1 VPTTSTVSFRD
12 LRKNLS
18 GFLRQARQGEEII
31 VTSRGQVV
39 ARIVPPA
46 ELARRPIGVLKGQI
60 HMADDFDETP
70 SDLIAAMEGDDA

>member
-1 VPTTSTVSFRD
+1 MPTTSTVNFRD

-18 GFLRQARQGEEII
+18 GFLRQARQGEEIT

-39 ARIVPPA
+39 ARIMPPA
-46 ELARRPIGVLKGQI
+46 EPARRPIGVLKGQI

-70 SDLIAAMEGDDA
+70 ADLIAAMEGDDT

>member
-1 VPTTSTVSFRD
+1 MPTTSTVSFRD

-18 GFLRQARQGEEII
+18 GFLRQARQGAEIV

-46 ELARRPIGVLKGQI
+46 ELGRRPIGVLRGQI
-60 HMADDFDETP
+60 HIADDFDETP
-70 SDLIAAMEGDDA
+70 ADLIAAMEGDDA

>member
-1 VPTTSTVSFRD
+1 MPPTNTVNFRD

-18 GFLRQARQGEEII
+18 GFLRQARQGEEIT

-39 ARIVPPA
+39 ARIMPPA
-46 ELARRPIGVLKGQI
+46 EPSRRPIGVLKGQI

-70 SDLIAAMEGDDA
+70 ADLIAAMEGDDA